1 MVVFR
6 RIKDKFQCMDSQT
19 LILNT
24 PEAFLVGSGPWRR
37 QDGKCCSLH
46 AARKLRTHRRDHRWH
61 DKQYKKAHLGTT
73 LKAHCFG
80 GAKGIVLEK
89 VGVETK
95 QPNSAIRKCVKVQLI
110 KNGQKITPFVPNDGC
125 LNFIEENDEVL
136 VAGFGCK
143 GHAVGDVPGVRFKV
157 VKVANVSLLTL
168 YKGKMERP
176 RS

>member
-1 MVVFR
+1 M
-6 RIKDKFQCMDSQT
+6 
-19 LILNT
+19 
-24 PEAFLVGSGPWRR
+24 
-37 QDGKCCSLH
+37 
-46 AARKLRTHRRDHRWH
+46 
-61 DKQYKKAHLGTT
+61 
-73 LKAHCFG
+73 
-80 GAKGIVLEK
+80 LEK
-89 VGVETK
+89 IGVEAK
-95 QPNSAIRKCVKVQLI
+95 HPNSAIRKCVRVQFT
-110 KNGQKITPFVPNDGC
+110 KSGKKSQPFVPRDDC

>member
-1 MVVFR
+1 M
-6 RIKDKFQCMDSQT
+6 
-19 LILNT
+19 
-24 PEAFLVGSGPWRR
+24 
-37 QDGKCCSLH
+37 
-46 AARKLRTHRRDHRWH
+46 
-61 DKQYKKAHLGTT
+61 
-73 LKAHCFG
+73 
-80 GAKGIVLEK
+80 LEK